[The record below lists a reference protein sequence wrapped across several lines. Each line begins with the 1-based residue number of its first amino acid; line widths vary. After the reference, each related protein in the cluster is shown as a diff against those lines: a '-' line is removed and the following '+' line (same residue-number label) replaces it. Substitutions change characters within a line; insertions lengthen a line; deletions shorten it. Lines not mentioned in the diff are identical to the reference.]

1 MGRLIAYFM
10 FAYFAVKVR
19 IKMLTGSSF
28 WNYITDLDRAV
39 TLSNF
44 IKGAGPYGATD

>member
-19 IKMLTGSSF
+19 IKMLTGNSF
-28 WNYITDLDRAV
+28 WNYIADLDRAV
-39 TLSNF
+39 TLKNM
-44 IKGAGPYGATD
+44 IKRIGPYGATD